1 MKISQSAKKAILVGS
16 LCSISYFAVYISRNI
31 LGAVTPQMIEAGFE
45 EGYIGTLSSLY
56 FIFYAVGQLINGAIG
71 DKIKAKWMISIGLFG
86 AGVAN
91 LVFTRVTPTP
101 CLAVAVY
108 ALAGFSLSMIYG
120 PMTKV
125 VAENT
130 EPLHATRVSL
140 GYTFASFFG
149 SPAAG
154 FLASLFVWERVF
166 DISSAVLVVMAVA
179 VVASFSILEGRGVIK
194 YGQYKTEKRGV
205 QNIKVL
211 LEHSFVK
218 FSLISILTG
227 VVRTAVVAWMTTYF
241 VQYLGYTSE
250 ESSVIYTVTTLF
262 ISLSSFIA
270 IFLYERLGCNMN
282 LSVLLFFS
290 VSAFLF
296 ALLYF
301 VSVPVVNIVIMVLAI
316 MANDCAASILW
327 SRYCP
332 SLRDT
337 GMVSGATGFLDFL
350 SYMAA
355 AGASAVFGFAAENS
369 FGWDKLILVWFALML
384 VGVIISLPYKRKSKA
399 EN

>member
-1 MKISQSAKKAILVGS
+1 MKLSQNARRAIIIGA

-31 LGAVTPQMIEAGFE
+31 LGAVTPQMIEAGFQE
-45 EGYIGTLSSLY
+45 SYIGTLSSLY

-71 DKIKAKWMISIGLFG
+71 DKIKAKWMISLGLLG
-86 AGVAN
+86 AGIAN

-101 CLAVAVY
+101 TLALAVY
-108 ALAGFSLSMIYG
+108 ALAGFALSMIYG

-125 VAENT
+125 VSENT

-154 FLASLFVWERVF
+154 FLASLFAWERVF

-179 VVASFSILEGRGVIK
+179 VILSFSLLEGRGVIK
-194 YGQYKTEKRGV
+194 YGQYKPEKRGT

-211 LEHSFVK
+211 LEHDFVK
-218 FSLISILTG
+218 FSFVAILTG
-227 VVRTAVVAWMTTYF
+227 VVRTAVVTWMTTYF
-241 VQYLGYTSE
+241 VQHLGYTSE
-250 ESSVIYTVTTLF
+250 ESSVIYTVATLV

-270 IFLYERLGCNMN
+270 IFIYERLGYNMN
-282 LSVLLFFS
+282 LAVLLFFS
-290 VSAFLF
+290 ASAALF
-296 ALLYF
+296 VLLYF
-301 VSVPVVNIVIMVLAI
+301 VNLPILNIVIMVLAI
-316 MANDCAASILW
+316 MANNCAACMLW

-337 GMVSGATGFLDFL
+337 GVVSGATGFLDFL

-355 AGASAVFGFAAENS
+355 AGASVVFGFAAENS
-369 FGWDKLILVWFALML
+369 FGWDKLILIWCAIMF
-384 VGVIISLPYKRKSKA
+384 VGVVISLPYKKRRDAK
-399 EN
+399 